1 MAGPITHIVLTDKIF
16 NQFFSNFNK
25 NEFLIGTSFPDI
37 RYLTN
42 SIDRD
47 TTHFNGT
54 NLNLKSLDKDNSFIA
69 GAQFHVIVDEV
80 REQYIVNNNLYNLVP
95 ESKYLTQCIKGL
107 EDELLYEKINTWQDI
122 SQSLNNN
129 IPYDNIPFKLD
140 KVYIDKWYS
149 ALREYF
155 AFSPTPESRERFIT
169 QIGFSKQDAFLI
181 NKLISEVKQNEE
193 VKNIIYGLF
202 DRFLILLEEF
212 ELAQQIIKNN

>member
-1 MAGPITHIVLTDKIF
+1 MAAPITHIVLTDKIF
-16 NQFFSNFNK
+16 SQLFSNFDK

-54 NLNLKSLDKDNSFIA
+54 NLNLKSLDTDNSFIA

-80 REQYIVNNNLYNLVP
+80 REHYIVNNNLYNLVP
-95 ESKYLTQCIKGL
+95 ESKYLTQYIKFL
-107 EDELLYEKINTWQDI
+107 EDELLYEKINKWQDI
-122 SQSLNNN
+122 SQSLNN
-129 IPYDNIPFKLD
+129 IPYDNIPFQLD

-193 VKNIIYGLF
+193 VKKIIYGLF
-202 DRFLILLEEF
+202 DRFQSILNSIGI
-212 ELAQQIIKNN
+212 Q